1 MWLRKTQKAC
11 LRGQL
16 FCTHYYLTVQVAVI
30 KLELLKHWWLSVSL
44 TSYTSLQV
52 RMKDSDLYEI
62 CLEATKIFSLFWPQA
77 IFLHVHGTQQLRRGK
92 TNTIVL

>member
-1 MWLRKTQKAC
+1 
-11 LRGQL
+11 
-16 FCTHYYLTVQVAVI
+16 
-30 KLELLKHWWLSVSL
+30 
-44 TSYTSLQV
+44 
-52 RMKDSDLYEI
+52 MKDSDLYEI